1 MREEIKLEDQ
11 SEEETPKFVESLP
24 IFDIESCFKPVLF
37 FEPDDQE
44 KEANRD
50 DGDDN

>member
-11 SEEETPKFVESLP
+11 SEEETPKLMENLP

-44 KEANRD
+44 KEAD
-50 DGDDN
+50 DHGGDDN